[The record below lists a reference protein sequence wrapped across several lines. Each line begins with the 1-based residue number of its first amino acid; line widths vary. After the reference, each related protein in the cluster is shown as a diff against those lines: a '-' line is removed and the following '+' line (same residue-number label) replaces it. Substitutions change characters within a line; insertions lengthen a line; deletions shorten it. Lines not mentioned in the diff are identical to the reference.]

1 MGFSKQGCAMGAMAV
16 GLCLS
21 LEPAAADVTITQQ
34 TTFDA
39 ASLMKSHGSSTDVY
53 TLDKKRED
61 TETHCE
67 GLFSIVCGN
76 MQSGDIVRLDRGV
89 TWHLEPKKKR
99 YLEQVFATPEQIAAM
114 REQMNATLEKMRS
127 CPASQKQEVDQSKCQ
142 MSPPKFEV
150 RKTGDKGM
158 FAGHNAERTQAT
170 ITESCTNKDTGD
182 VCDTVVAIDVW
193 LTQDSLAGSADR
205 RAFELAYAK
214 KLGLDDPQ
222 GLFRGQMAQYLAR
235 YQSQISELS
244 EKAKQFKGSPLKTS
258 FRVLAGG
265 PQCSSAKSNSQSA
278 GGDSSSNPNP
288 VANVTEAGKAVGKFM
303 GGLFKKKSADDSQA
317 ASAASPPPAVSAT
330 ATAPPTATEFPQ
342 MTQLVAFTIETT
354 AISTDAVAPAVFDIP
369 ADWTKEVPPPA
380 KTGKDEFTCPKTGG

>member
-1 MGFSKQGCAMGAMAV
+1 MGISRQVFTMAATAI
-16 GLCLS
+16 GMCLS
-21 LEPAAADVTITQQ
+21 WQAAQADVTISQQ

-39 ASLMKSHGSSTDVY
+39 ASLMKSHGSMTSVY

-76 MQSGDIVRLDRGV
+76 MQSGEIVRLDRGV
-89 TWHLEPKKKR
+89 SWHLEPKKKR

-114 REQMNATLEKMRS
+114 RDQMNANLEKMRS

-142 MSPPKFEV
+142 LSPPKFEV
-150 RKTGDKGM
+150 RKTGDM
-158 FAGHNAERTQAT
+158 AMLAGHNSERTQAT
-170 ITESCTNKDTGD
+170 ITSSCTNKDTGD

-235 YQSQISELS
+235 YQTQIAELS
-244 EKAKQFKGSPLKTS
+244 EKAKQFKGAPLKTS

-265 PQCSSAKSNSQSA
+265 AQCSSAKSNSQN
-278 GGDSSSNPNP
+278 GGTDASSNPNP
-288 VANVTEAGKAVGKFM
+288 VANVTDAGKAVGKFV
-303 GGLFKKKSADDSQA
+303 GGLFKKKSSDDSQA
-317 ASAASPPPAVSAT
+317 ASAANPPSSA
-330 ATAPPTATEFPQ
+330 ALPSSATEFPQ
-342 MTQLVAFTIETT
+342 MTQLVAYTIETT
-354 AISTDAVAPAVFDIP
+354 AISTDAVAPTVFDIP
-369 ADWTKEVPPPA
+369 ADWSKEVPPPA
-380 KTGKDEFTCPKTGG
+380 KAGKDEFTCPKTGG